1 MRRVFNEELA
11 EIHRDILQLGRMT
24 NEAIYK
30 SVKSLVNHNAEL
42 AQEVIDKDKH
52 INEKENKI
60 DRKCYEIIA
69 LQQPNAS
76 DLRRVISVMRISSD
90 LERMGDHAENISKV
104 TVRMDGEKKN
114 LKLEQSINQMGDKIN
129 SMCSDIIDAFLEFD
143 VDKAIFVAKRDT
155 EIDHIYHDLRSSI
168 IESVREDPDAVLTAS
183 DYSFVGMHLERI
195 GDYIKNIGEWIV
207 YLDTGEITDL
217 D

>member
-1 MRRVFNEELA
+1 MRRVFNEELS

-30 SVKSLVNHNAEL
+30 SVKSLVNNNVEL
-42 AQEVIDKDKH
+42 AQEVIDRDKY

-76 DLRRVISVMRISSD
+76 DLRSVISVMRISSD

-104 TVRMDGEKKN
+104 TVRMDGKKKN
-114 LKLEQSINQMGDKIN
+114 LELEQSINEMGNKIN

-155 EIDHIYHDLRSSI
+155 EIDHIYHDLRSSV
-168 IESVREDPDAVLTAS
+168 IESMREDPDAVLTAS

>member
-1 MRRVFNEELA
+1 MRRVFNEELS

-30 SVKSLVNHNAEL
+30 SVKSLVNNNVEL
-42 AQEVIDKDKH
+42 AREVIDRDKY

-90 LERMGDHAENISKV
+90 LERMGDHAENISKA
-104 TVRMDGEKKN
+104 TIRMDGEKKN
-114 LKLEQSINQMGDKIN
+114 LELEQSINQMGNKIN

-155 EIDHIYHDLRSSI
+155 EIDHIYHDLRSSV
-168 IESVREDPDAVLTAS
+168 IESMREDPDAVLTAS